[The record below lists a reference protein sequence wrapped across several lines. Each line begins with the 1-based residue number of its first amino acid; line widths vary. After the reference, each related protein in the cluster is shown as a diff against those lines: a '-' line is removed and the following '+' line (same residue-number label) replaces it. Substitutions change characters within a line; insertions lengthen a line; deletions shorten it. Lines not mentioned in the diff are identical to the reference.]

1 MFRSSL
7 YLIVVCLS
15 CGILGIPIC
24 AQDAPP
30 APPELPDNRVMVIT
44 WDAELKSGQTVV
56 TRRPLGAVL
65 EVSDENG
72 PWRWVAAAK
81 GWIHETDVVP
91 VAVAIEH
98 FDAKVEAEPSS
109 QTFHER
115 GIARVA
121 LGQHEAAVDDF
132 SEALKRD
139 EKNLAAANDRG
150 NAWRQLGKVDEA
162 IADFTLVIDG
172 GVKHPGVFV
181 NRGLARQMKGL
192 TEPALADFNAAIEID
207 PKFAPAW
214 EAGASARFELGEYTK
229 AYRNFRR
236 AIEIDGNFALALN
249 NLAWLLAAC
258 PEEHY
263 RDGAEAVRLATKA
276 CELAR
281 FQDAG
286 FLDTLAAAHAENGQF
301 EQAVSRAR
309 EAIEIADDER
319 KAAVQKRLQLY
330 EDRQPYREPPVDK
343 GV

>member
-1 MFRSSL
+1 MSRSSL
-7 YLIVVCLS
+7 FLMVFCLS
-15 CGILGIPIC
+15 CGAQAVPVH

-30 APPELPDNRVMVIT
+30 APPELPDARVMVVT

-56 TRRPLGAVL
+56 TRVPLGAVL

-72 PWRWVAAAK
+72 PWRWIAAAK
-81 GWIHETDVVP
+81 GWIHEEHVVP
-91 VAVAIEH
+91 VAGAIEH

-109 QTFHER
+109 QSFHER

-139 EKNLAAANDRG
+139 EKNLAVANDRG
-150 NAWRQLGKVDEA
+150 NARRQLGKVDEA

-181 NRGLARQMKGL
+181 NRGLARQEKGL

-207 PKFAPAW
+207 SKFAPAW
-214 EAGASARFELGEYTK
+214 EAGGSVRFELGEYTK

-236 AIEIDGNFALALN
+236 AIEIDGNFARALN
-249 NLAWLLAAC
+249 NLSWLLATC

-263 RDGAEAVRLATKA
+263 RDGAESVRLATKA

-286 FLDTLAAAHAENGQF
+286 FLDTLAAAHAESGQF
-301 EQAVSRAR
+301 EQATSRAR
-309 EAIEIADDER
+309 EAIKIADDER
-319 KAAVQKRLQLY
+319 KPAIQKRLQLY
-330 EDRQPYREPPVDK
+330 EDRQPYHEPPVDK

>member
-1 MFRSSL
+1 MIRSSL
-7 YLIVVCLS
+7 LLIVSCLS
-15 CGILGIPIC
+15 CGTLATPAG
-24 AQDAPP
+24 AQDATP
-30 APPELPDNRVMVIT
+30 APPELPDNRVMVIS

-56 TRRPLGAVL
+56 TRVPLGAVL
-65 EVSDENG
+65 DVSDENG
-72 PWRWVAAAK
+72 PWRWIAAAK

-91 VAVAIEH
+91 VAKAIEH

-109 QTFHER
+109 QTLHER

-121 LGQHEAAVDDF
+121 LGLHAAAIDDF

-150 NAWRQLGKVDEA
+150 NARRELGQVDEA
-162 IADFTLVIDG
+162 IADFTRVIDG

-181 NRGLARQMKGL
+181 NRGLARQTKGL
-192 TEPALADFNAAIEID
+192 IDPAIADFNAAIEID

-214 EAGASARFELGEYTK
+214 EAGGSARFELGEYTK
-229 AYRNFRR
+229 AYRNYRK
-236 AIEIDGNFALALN
+236 AIEIDGNFARALN

-263 RDGAEAVRLATKA
+263 RDGTEAVRLATKA

-286 FLDTLAAAHAENGQF
+286 FLDTLAAALAESGQF
-301 EQAVSRAR
+301 EQAVVRAK
-309 EAIEIADDER
+309 EAIEKADDER
-319 KAAVQKRLQLY
+319 KPAIQKRLQLY
-330 EDRQPYREPPVDK
+330 EDSQPYRQSPVDK